1 MRRIGWLAL
10 GLASALAPP
19 AHADDAPA
27 LLDKRACIEAHTRM
41 QREQMVGH
49 LTAARAAAWSCARVA
64 CPAPLRG
71 ECSTWALD
79 LDARVPTVVLRV
91 HDAAGRSVAVSQVA
105 IDGERVSTLPDV
117 ALPLD
122 PGEHRVRV
130 ATAEGTLAEVSFT
143 LAEGQARHLVD
154 VALVPRTAQT
164 PAPAPASAPAPPPPP
179 PPPARFA
186 HVPSLALGA
195 ASAAALGVFAYYGVA
210 GREKQAALEASCAP
224 ACDRADVD
232 AMRRDYLKA
241 DIALSA
247 GAALAL
253 GALAWELWGVPARAA
268 ASATGV
274 TVTLTGAF

>member
-10 GLASALAPP
+10 GLASALAPL

-27 LLDKRACIEAHTRM
+27 LLDKRACIEAHARM

-49 LTAARAAAWSCARVA
+49 LTAARAAAWSCARAV

-154 VALVPRTAQT
+154 VAIVPRAAQA
-164 PAPAPASAPAPPPPP
+164 PAPAPTPAAAP
-179 PPPARFA
+179 PPPARFEHA
-186 HVPSLALGA
+186 PSLALGA

-210 GREKQAALEASCAP
+210 GREKQAALETSCAP
-224 ACDRADVD
+224 ACDRGDVD